1 MKSKEADVKVST
13 TGSISEEG
21 NPLLPVGSTEA
32 SEIPLVSDK
41 EMLRRLGICT
51 VAIPTDTIPL
61 KKWADELSQVTPL
74 NFTAEDGEY
83 AFYRNIM
90 DEPGI
95 FIHFPG
101 PFLFSTCNIVIT
113 FLTFFRVSI

>member
-1 MKSKEADVKVST
+1 LSNKDVQVVKSKEADVKMST
-13 TGSISEEG
+13 STSEEA
-21 NPLLPVGSTEA
+21 N
-32 SEIPLVSDK
+32 EIPLISDK

-74 NFTAEDGEY
+74 NLTAEDGEY

-101 PFLFSTCNIVIT
+101 PFLFSTCN
-113 FLTFFRVSI
+113 S

>member
-1 MKSKEADVKVST
+1 MKSKEADVKMST
-13 TGSISEEG
+13 STSEEG
-21 NPLLPVGSTEA
+21 NALLPVGFTEA
-32 SEIPLVSDK
+32 SDIPLISDK

-74 NFTAEDGEY
+74 NLTAEDGEY

-90 DEPGI
+90 DEPGAS
-95 FIHFPG
+95 IHFPG
-101 PFLFSTCNIVIT
+101 PFLFYTCNIVIT
-113 FLTFFRVSI
+113 LYFFFFFRVSI